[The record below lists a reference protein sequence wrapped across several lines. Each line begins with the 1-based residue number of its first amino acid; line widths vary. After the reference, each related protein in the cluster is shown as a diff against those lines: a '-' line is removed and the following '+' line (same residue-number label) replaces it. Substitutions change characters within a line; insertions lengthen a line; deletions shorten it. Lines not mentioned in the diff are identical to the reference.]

1 VSHRVGSLVL
11 MLLVSASLAS
21 RGFAQATHVVRLVA
35 DPGKHEYHFDPSVV
49 TVKPNDIVVFR
60 VMSGA
65 PHSVVFEG
73 AGLSP
78 HARGAL
84 NAALV
89 RRAGD
94 LSSPLLTRTGSEYR
108 LVVPSLSPGSY
119 PFYCLPHRAYDMR
132 GELQVQ

>member
-1 VSHRVGSLVL
+1 MSSRVRSVLV

-21 RGFAQATHVVRLVA
+21 RGSAQATHVVRLVT
-35 DPGKHEYHFDPSVV
+35 DPEKKEYRFDPAVV
-49 TVKPNDIVVFR
+49 IVKPNDVVLFR
-60 VMSGA
+60 VVSGA

-73 AGLSP
+73 TGLSSQ
-78 HARGAL
+78 ARGAL

-94 LSSPLLTRTGSEYR
+94 LSSPLLTSSGTEYR
-108 LVVPSLSPGSY
+108 LVVPSLNPGSY